1 MPLASATT
9 AVTTPSTFFALP
21 HRTVLGWSTCHI
33 LTLSRNCISRLSAH
47 DVWILVTAR
56 STHLYKLQT
65 PTRTPLFPKPCHA
78 SRFGNYSILLSL
90 PDRRAAAVLSLC
102 RPLSGHSREPMLVGW
117 PDMTAMAEPS
127 TQSSSRTEPLFS
139 HYRRQASVSGR
150 ASTSH
155 APPTN
160 LAPVVS
166 LPLRQSTRIGEN
178 PLPFPLFLC
187 IATSRCF
194 EPSWSPA
201 CQTVAPVCDAL
212 STLASRPGHG
222 QHNRHCMPSQLHRR
236 SGEPAARLALQRPM
250 LAPRHLAPL
259 VARRHAM
266 AAQRSNQPPL

>member
-1 MPLASATT
+1 M
-9 AVTTPSTFFALP
+9 P

-56 STHLYKLQT
+56 STHLFKLQT

-90 PDRRAAAVLSLC
+90 PGRRAAAVLSLC
-102 RPLSGHSREPMLVGW
+102 RPLSGHSREPLLVGC
-117 PDMTAMAEPS
+117 PDTTAMAEPS
-127 TQSSSRTEPLFS
+127 AKSSSRTEPLCS

-160 LAPVVS
+160 LAPVVF

-178 PLPFPLFLC
+178 PLPSLSLYCNECVQIGSQRSSAMANFGPLFVVS
-187 IATSRCF
+187 I
-194 EPSWSPA
+194 
-201 CQTVAPVCDAL
+201 
-212 STLASRPGHG
+212 
-222 QHNRHCMPSQLHRR
+222 
-236 SGEPAARLALQRPM
+236 
-250 LAPRHLAPL
+250 
-259 VARRHAM
+259 
-266 AAQRSNQPPL
+266 